1 MERRLEADDGS
12 KSHVTQWASL
22 NPVVPHGL
30 LQLTCGT
37 PGIVYHVSCAH
48 CSPGLAERAGLSAF
62 LCSISIRNLLHVPQR
77 LICADRAA

>member
-1 MERRLEADDGS
+1 MEHRLEKDDGS

-37 PGIVYHVSCAH
+37 PGIVYHVSCAQ

-62 LCSISIRNLLHVPQR
+62 LCSISIYCPQR
-77 LICADRAA
+77 PICADRAA